1 MNRDFAEMLK
11 ALGAENVEFLVVGAY
26 AVAGHGIPR
35 ATGDIDL
42 WVRPTADNA
51 ARLWRALERFGAPR
65 SRVSPESFTQPDVV
79 YQIGLPPNRAR
90 SERQES
96 GSASY
101 AVSID
106 STGRWSMSTGP
117 PSASGVASAARS
129 QGKPPTSV
137 LWPDTPGTGGG
148 ATGHPEGGGG
158 GCGFIGRPAESD
170 DSVERSGRRF
180 LSRSSPSIIPKLSSA
195 GYADDGRQKHP

>member
-11 ALGAENVEFLVVGAY
+11 ALAAESFAFLVVGAY

-79 YQIGLPPNRAR
+79 YQIGLPPNR
-90 SERQES
+90 
-96 GSASY
+96 
-101 AVSID
+101 ID
-106 STGRWSMSTGP
+106 FLEAAAGL
-117 PSASGVASAARS
+117 PSARLPASKTGGRVRRVIRANGPHAARNR
-129 QGKPPTSV
+129 
-137 LWPDTPGTGGG
+137 L
-148 ATGHPEGGGG
+148 AHP
-158 GCGFIGRPAESD
+158 
-170 DSVERSGRRF
+170 
-180 LSRSSPSIIPKLSSA
+180 
-195 GYADDGRQKHP
+195 

>member
-79 YQIGLPPNRAR
+79 YQIGLPPNRIDFLTTIDGVEFDDAWA
-90 SERQES
+90 EKVPCVVS
-96 GSASY
+96 GIAFNMISLRHLVANKQ
-101 AVSID
+101 A
-106 STGRWSMSTGP
+106 TGRP
-117 PSASGVASAARS
+117 QDLADIARL
-129 QGKPPTSV
+129 QALG
-137 LWPDTPGTGGG
+137 
-148 ATGHPEGGGG
+148 
-158 GCGFIGRPAESD
+158 
-170 DSVERSGRRF
+170 
-180 LSRSSPSIIPKLSSA
+180 
-195 GYADDGRQKHP
+195 